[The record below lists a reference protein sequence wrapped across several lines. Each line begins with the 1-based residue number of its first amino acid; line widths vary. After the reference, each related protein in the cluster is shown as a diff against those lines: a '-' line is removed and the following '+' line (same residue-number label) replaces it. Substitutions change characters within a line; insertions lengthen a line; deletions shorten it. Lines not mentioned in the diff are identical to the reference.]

1 MSQKFLS
8 SASHRASI
16 GYMLH
21 VIFKQ
26 TDTNKVG
33 CCCVHVGDGVEMDA
47 TTPNNQQHAAGCT
60 NPCNIQQCWELLAN
74 NVQHPFAWGFMA
86 QFYRWLKLYF
96 PLFQTH

>member
-21 VIFKQ
+21 VIFEQ

-33 CCCVHVGDGVEMDA
+33 SRCVHVGDGVQMDT
-47 TTPNNQQHAAGCT
+47 TTPNIQQQHAAGCT
-60 NPCNIQQCWELLAN
+60 NPCN
-74 NVQHPFAWGFMA
+74 M
-86 QFYRWLKLYF
+86 
-96 PLFQTH
+96 